1 MLYITRDETEKV
13 VLDDIELQILKIEGD
28 SVRIG
33 ISAPSHIS
41 VYRHEVF
48 RRITAA
54 NEDAL
59 LSKRPATGELNILK
73 DKFPRE

>member
-1 MLYITRDETEKV
+1 MLYITRDETEKI

-33 ISAPSHIS
+33 ITAPLHIS
-41 VYRHEVF
+41 VHRHEVF

-59 LSKRPATGELNILK
+59 ASQRPVSGEMTLLK
-73 DKFPRE
+73 DRLPL